1 MTLPT
6 VILYSNNNQECERAK
21 MLLAS
26 VGGEFLEYQLGKD
39 FRESDFNSEFGS
51 HAEYPQVAIGYEHIG
66 GLKDTLHYLNKA
78 GLL

>member
-21 MLLAS
+21 MLLES

-51 HAEYPQVAIGYEHIG
+51 SAEYPQVAIGYEHIG
-66 GLKDTLHYLNKA
+66 GLKDTLHYLNNA